1 MTLSEIRKILE
12 ERNLRPLK
20 QLGQNFLFD
29 QNTCR
34 LIVDALGAPP
44 GSSVVEIGPGLGA
57 LTGLLLE
64 NTYPVTA
71 LEFDRG
77 LALFLRERFAGN
89 NAFHLVEGDALET
102 LAAVRDQSWVI
113 GNLPYNISTPLLM
126 TLVRLKPAEQT
137 CVFTLQKEIG
147 LRLIAA
153 PRSKDYGAVTVFLQ
167 TFYKIE
173 IVRILSNKIFYPEP
187 QVHSAVLK
195 FTSLDPG
202 FSPEQ
207 RDLFHQFVRRGFS
220 QRRKK
225 LKSLLPVS
233 SDARAE
239 ELSVSDWKDLFMQ
252 TPDFI
257 PPSHGR

>member
-1 MTLSEIRKILE
+1 VTLSEIRKILDA
-12 ERNLRPLK
+12 RNLRPLK

-44 GSSVVEIGPGLGA
+44 GTAVVEIGPGLGA
-57 LTGLLLE
+57 LTELLLD

-77 LALFLRERFAGN
+77 LALFLTERFAGN
-89 NAFHLVEGDALET
+89 RAFHLIEGDALET
-102 LAAVRDQSWVI
+102 LSQVKDQSWVI

-126 TLVRLKPAEQT
+126 TLVRMKPAAQT

-147 LRLIAA
+147 LRLTAQ
-153 PRSKDYGAVTVFLQ
+153 PRTKDYGAVTVFLQ

-173 IVRILSNKIFYPEP
+173 VVRVLSSKIFYPEP
-187 QVHSAVLK
+187 QVSSAVLK
-195 FTSLDPG
+195 FTSLHSQ
-202 FSPEQ
+202 FSVIQ
-207 RDLFHQFVRRGFS
+207 RERFHQFVRQGFS

-225 LKSLLPVS
+225 LKSLLPIS
-233 SDARAE
+233 SEARAE
-239 ELSVSDWKDLFMQ
+239 ELSIPEWKDLFLK
-252 TPDFI
+252 TPDFV
-257 PPSHGR
+257 PTHGR